1 MKNRGHNILIK
12 MIQEIKVKTQILQ
25 IPKSVPKML
34 VDDKIGKGTNFIT
47 TKQRE
52 FINVVQT

>member
-1 MKNRGHNILIK
+1 

-25 IPKSVPKML
+25 IPRSVPKML
-34 VDDKIGKGTNFIT
+34 VDDKIGKGTNPIN